1 MKKKFINGFF
11 MVALLFVAVG
21 SFVSCKDT
29 DEDAIAELRGELQRQ
44 NATLEELIKAQVATL
59 EGKITNLE
67 NAKAACEKECN
78 DIKTRLD
85 AVENTIKNTK
95 HLTKE
100 EADSYYVQ
108 IEVYTRKIAELEAA
122 IAKLDGVL
130 DAIES
135 LEKMDKTLQGNIDA
149 LESKLTG
156 MINDVNKIATQA
168 AADAT
173 EALRLAT
180 ANGVD
185 ITKIKDDI
193 FDIKTTIIGWGE
205 RLTQVEL
212 DAAAAQATADAAQQ
226 AADRVLEL
234 LNEHIAKCG
243 GSTPVDIQNQ
253 LDEINRQINEL
264 KGLLSNVGNN
274 QVASEKYVDDAI
286 SAIQGNTTK
295 TLADLE
301 QNFNDY
307 NTANDEKLTEI
318 WNAINA
324 LKAAIDGLSKNIQDL
339 VTGIIV
345 QGTINPMIGYM
356 NMPLD
361 MRSTMLA
368 AFCGEE
374 TNGFDVIFPTDDPN
388 SYIGAGAAQDAQAL
402 TIEEIEL
409 LWDSW
414 ENYKSN
420 FLQNIASAGGRIFDF
435 EPGKKEQGAYAGT
448 LYVTVNPNTVD
459 FSGQTLTLENSA
471 AEKSAMTLSPL
482 QPSDFRLSFGW
493 TKAGNDNG
501 FYEAKAYVKEND
513 VTKLRA
519 RVDFGALKDVA
530 KDLLDNKNGID
541 LTQLVTT
548 IYTSFSDVLDANAV
562 KASYNSYVYE
572 NGVPTKSVTHSVF
585 SNYNLALTSI
595 KPLSYEFSTDGLPMG
610 LLSRRFATIGDITI
624 EFDNNV
630 NFNIDLSGT
639 NTTVPVSGTV
649 KIPEQKITQKD
660 EATGKDIV
668 ITIPEQTVPFST
680 EVELKEI
687 LENYAGTITDQMND
701 QVNQMLEEMQNQVNG
716 KINEYVTQ
724 GNNYIKK
731 VNNVLTKFENFVKNI
746 DSKLQPVML
755 FVDANKNYKRLND
768 AYLVPTK
775 MKLAGTGES
784 AATLVATSYTAELIA
799 PACKKMVA
807 VTNVLRKE
815 GGVWYAAHSKS
826 DDFII
831 DDKCIE
837 ALNYANERGGNLLCN
852 VVSGSVRDF
861 PFVTNADYAD
871 YIFEVSYFALDFSG
885 VQSRTKYYIQPVR

>member
-1 MKKKFINGFF
+1 
-11 MVALLFVAVG
+11 
-21 SFVSCKDT
+21 
-29 DEDAIAELRGELQRQ
+29 
-44 NATLEELIKAQVATL
+44 
-59 EGKITNLE
+59 
-67 NAKAACEKECN
+67 
-78 DIKTRLD
+78 
-85 AVENTIKNTK
+85 
-95 HLTKE
+95 
-100 EADSYYVQ
+100 
-108 IEVYTRKIAELEAA
+108 
-122 IAKLDGVL
+122 
-130 DAIES
+130 
-135 LEKMDKTLQGNIDA
+135 
-149 LESKLTG
+149 
-156 MINDVNKIATQA
+156 
-168 AADAT
+168 
-173 EALRLAT
+173 
-180 ANGVD
+180 
-185 ITKIKDDI
+185 
-193 FDIKTTIIGWGE
+193 
-205 RLTQVEL
+205 
-212 DAAAAQATADAAQQ
+212 
-226 AADRVLEL
+226 
-234 LNEHIAKCG
+234 
-243 GSTPVDIQNQ
+243 
-253 LDEINRQINEL
+253 
-264 KGLLSNVGNN
+264 
-274 QVASEKYVDDAI
+274 
-286 SAIQGNTTK
+286 
-295 TLADLE
+295 
-301 QNFNDY
+301 
-307 NTANDEKLTEI
+307 
-318 WNAINA
+318 
-324 LKAAIDGLSKNIQDL
+324 
-339 VTGIIV
+339 
-345 QGTINPMIGYM
+345 
-356 NMPLD
+356 MPLD

-409 LWDSW
+409 LWGSW

-826 DDFII
+826 DDFIS
-831 DDKCIE
+831 DAKCIK
-837 ALNYANERGGNLLCN
+837 ALKYANARGGNLLCN

-861 PFVTNADYAD
+861 PFVTKADYAD